1 MPEPPLGDLALVP
14 GRAVDLLALALPLA
28 PVAPSDVEEGEP
40 RAGSRALI
48 RPGRPGSSGSPG
60 PDSPDSPDSTGG
72 ELGVWTLEPGV
83 VTDVEIDETF
93 VVIAGRGTVEIE
105 GGPAEELRPGILMSL
120 TAGMRTRWTIT
131 ETLRKVYLL

>member
-40 RAGSRALI
+40 RAGSRGLI
-48 RPGRPGSSGSPG
+48 RPGRPGSPG
-60 PDSPDSPDSTGG
+60 PDSPDSTDG

-93 VVIAGRGTVEIE
+93 VVIAGRGTLEIK

>member
-1 MPEPPLGDLALVP
+1 MTDQRMPEPAPGDLALVP

-40 RAGSRALI
+40 RAGSRGLT
-48 RPGRPGSSGSPG
+48 RPTGSGGPSGPS
-60 PDSPDSPDSTGG
+60 G

-93 VVIAGRGTVEIE
+93 VVIAGRGTVQIE
-105 GGPAEELRPGILMSL
+105 DGPAQELRPGILMSL
-120 TAGMRTRWTIT
+120 TAGMRTRWSIT

>member
-40 RAGSRALI
+40 RAGSRALT
-48 RPGRPGSSGSPG
+48 RPGSPSG
-60 PDSPDSPDSTGG
+60 
-72 ELGVWTLEPGV
+72 EVGVWTLEPGV

>member
-40 RAGSRALI
+40 RAGSRTLT
-48 RPGRPGSSGSPG
+48 RPGSPN
-60 PDSPDSPDSTGG
+60 STGG

-93 VVIAGRGTVEIE
+93 VVVAGRGTVEIE